1 MVNII
6 RWANYPLT
14 LWKHRKKEFNENL
27 LIFVNFS
34 LRVGFFMPKTLS
46 FDASPI
52 ILLFTEQSCNAK
64 LVQALPSVSGLFK
77 ESISPESV
85 GSILQA
91 IADDHSMEMIL
102 PLVDCSPYLTIFG
115 MITREGTHIVSHKK
129 SVACQLEL
137 TAPTLLVFGIFL

>member
-1 MVNII
+1 MFYLRVD
-6 RWANYPLT
+6 
-14 LWKHRKKEFNENL
+14 
-27 LIFVNFS
+27 IFV
-34 LRVGFFMPKTLS
+34 PKSLS
-46 FDASPI
+46 FDAPPNHST
-52 ILLFTEQSCNAK
+52 FAEQSCNAK

-102 PLVDCSPYLTIFG
+102 PLVDCSPHLTIFG

-137 TAPTLLVFGIFL
+137 TAPTLSVFGIFL